1 MHVRDTWLQ
10 SAIRSPQ
17 FTGAARSGLAAH
29 FHLTAEELG
38 PSLKALETR
47 LEQTLM
53 APMRDMGFLVTSVR
67 LDVGAKP
74 RSDDSPAASFTSDG
88 GLPFS
93 FTAMVDIMQLDRD
106 YVSGIRKVPELV
118 ASAIHSA

>member
-1 MHVRDTWLQ
+1 MHVRDNWLR
-10 SAIRSPQ
+10 SAIRTPP

-67 LDVGAKP
+67 LDVGVNP
-74 RSDDSPAASFTSDG
+74 RSDDRPEASFTSDG
-88 GLPFS
+88 DLPFS
-93 FTAMVDIMQLDRD
+93 FTAMADIMQLDQD
-106 YVSGIRKVPELV
+106 YVSGIRKVPEPC
-118 ASAIHSA
+118 APDIHSA